1 MPDKGGDGNFR
12 SVEGSAQKV
21 DAILANIAELRT
33 AAKGNR
39 AVIEAGKNMIVAMKG
54 KGLPDG
60 LFAKMAEAALKMK
73 TGDVLKLSA
82 SASGL
87 QFHRAIEKFAD
98 NINDG
103 VNTSGATKLLDGAE
117 ELEVARGF
125 FAEIHFAKCSA
136 STLNRLRDALSSDT
150 ASKLAKVYLS
160 LSNGNINPG
169 VDLSEV
175 HRDQVVYQSDVAM

>member
-12 SVEGSAQKV
+12 SVEGIAQKV

-87 QFHRAIEKFAD
+87 
-98 NINDG
+98 
-103 VNTSGATKLLDGAE
+103 
-117 ELEVARGF
+117 
-125 FAEIHFAKCSA
+125 
-136 STLNRLRDALSSDT
+136 
-150 ASKLAKVYLS
+150 
-160 LSNGNINPG
+160 
-169 VDLSEV
+169 
-175 HRDQVVYQSDVAM
+175 

>member
-12 SVEGSAQKV
+12 SVEGIAQKV

-73 TGDVLKLSA
+73 TETFSSSRRPLPGCS
-82 SASGL
+82 STGPS
-87 QFHRAIEKFAD
+87 RSSRT
-98 NINDG
+98 
-103 VNTSGATKLLDGAE
+103 TSTTE
-117 ELEVARGF
+117 
-125 FAEIHFAKCSA
+125 
-136 STLNRLRDALSSDT
+136 
-150 ASKLAKVYLS
+150 
-160 LSNGNINPG
+160 
-169 VDLSEV
+169 
-175 HRDQVVYQSDVAM
+175 